1 MSIPLLRTKL
11 YVPPVRSELVSRP
24 RLIERLDAGLG
35 QNGFQESLGFGR
47 KLTLVSAP
55 AGFGKTTL
63 VAEWLNGLQRP
74 FAWLSLDEGDND
86 PVRFVS
92 YLIAAL
98 QSVDGSLGQAAQNLM
113 GSPQLPP
120 METLVTLLVNDITA
134 TPEPFVLVL
143 DDYHAIDT
151 AWIHGAL
158 EFLIAHQPP
167 QLHLVL
173 TTRQEP
179 PLSLPRLRVRDQVTE
194 LREDD
199 LRFTP
204 EETGTF
210 LNQALGLVLD
220 TRFVAALET
229 RTEGWIAGLQLAV
242 ISMRGRPSEQISD
255 FVEHFGGSHRH
266 VIDYL
271 AEEVLAQQQEEV
283 RGFLTKTS
291 ILDRLTAPLCD
302 AVTGRGDSAE
312 LLRQLDRANLFLI
325 PLDDQQQWY
334 RYHHL
339 FADFLRTELDAEAEA
354 SLHGAASRW
363 FEAHCLLP
371 EAVKHALASGDMDGA
386 ARVIALAAE
395 EALRAAS
402 FVTLGGWLEG
412 LPDHV
417 VRAHSELATFKGF
430 VLLFSGKATEA
441 IAYADAAERS
451 LPPGVAPSSRG
462 RLLSLKANLA
472 LATATPEATARLS
485 ADALACLSAD
495 DAVFR
500 NLTLNLLGQ
509 VLEMQGDVAAA
520 AEVYREAVQSARG
533 IGNEIG
539 ALVVLINLVFA
550 LNELGRRREAVAIC
564 QRVAQE
570 VADQPGRSLPV
581 SEGVSLAWSLLAYEA
596 NELEGARKQVV
607 QMLDLAEQMNV
618 VDGILWG
625 QYILARVHLACGEVD
640 EMRQIAQKGRQDV
653 ARLDVYKGKALWF
666 TALEAQASL
675 EEGDLAAA
683 ARWAEAAQFSPV
695 DTPGHW
701 DELPYFTYV
710 RLLLAQKRLEDAQT
724 LLTTMERS
732 AEQAGRCRK
741 LITIYL
747 QQAAVQQAMGQR
759 QGALA
764 HVEKALRL
772 AAPEGYRRAFLDE
785 GGVIVDLLPQVRHV
799 APIFVDGVLESA
811 GAAGGQ
817 RAVSHAPALIEPLS
831 ARELEI
837 LRLIAAGRSNPEI
850 ADLLYLSLNT
860 IKWHVK
866 NLYGKLGVGS
876 RIEAAA
882 RAQELG
888 LL

>member
-1 MSIPLLRTKL
+1 MSVPLLTTKL
-11 YVPPVRSELVSRP
+11 YIPPVRSELVSRP

-35 QNGFQESLGFGR
+35 QNGFQESLGLGR

-98 QSVDGSLGQAAQNLM
+98 QTVDERLGRAAQNLL

-120 METLVTLLVNDITA
+120 MESLVTLLVNDITA
-134 TPEPFVLVL
+134 TPEPCVLVL

-199 LRFTP
+199 LRFTAS
-204 EETGTF
+204 ETEAF
-210 LNQALGLVLD
+210 LNQALGLALD
-220 TRFVAALET
+220 TGFVAALES
-229 RTEGWIAGLQLAV
+229 RTEGWIAGLQLAA
-242 ISMRGRPSEQISD
+242 ISMRGRPPERIAD

-271 AEEVLAQQQEEV
+271 AEEVLAQQQDEV

-302 AVTGRGDSAE
+302 AVTGRGDSDE

-334 RYHHL
+334 RYHQL
-339 FADFLRTELDAEAEA
+339 FADFLRTELDAEAEV
-354 SLHGAASRW
+354 SLHRVASRW
-363 FEAHCLLP
+363 FETHRLLP

-402 FVTLGGWLEG
+402 FVTLGGWLEA

-417 VRAHSELATFKGF
+417 VRAHSELATFRGF
-430 VLLFSGKATEA
+430 VLLFTGRASEA
-441 IAYADAAERS
+441 IAYAEAAERS
-451 LPPGVAPSSRG
+451 LPPGAAPSSRG

-472 LATATPEATARLS
+472 LSTATPEATARLS
-485 ADALACLSAD
+485 EEALACLGAD
-495 DAVFR
+495 DALFR

-520 AEVYREAVQSARG
+520 ADVYRQAIQSARG

-550 LNELGRRREAVAIC
+550 LNELGRREEAVAIC
-564 QRVAQE
+564 QQAVDE
-570 VADQPGRSLPV
+570 LTDGSGRPLPV
-581 SEGVSLAWSLLAYEA
+581 SEGVYLASSLLSYEA
-596 NELEGARKQVV
+596 NELERAREQ
-607 QMLDLAEQMNV
+607 AEQTLDILERMNV
-618 VDGILWG
+618 ADGMLWG
-625 QYILARVHLACGEVD
+625 RYILARVHLACGELD
-640 EMRQIAQKGRQDV
+640 EMRQITRKGRQDV
-653 ARLDVYKGKALWF
+653 ARLDVYKRKALWF

-675 EEGDLAAA
+675 QEGDLASA
-683 ARWAEAAQFSPV
+683 ARWAEAVRFSPA
-695 DTPGHW
+695 DAPHFW
-701 DELPYFTYV
+701 DELPYFAYI
-710 RLLLAQKRLEDAQT
+710 RLLLAQNRLEDAQT
-724 LLTTMERS
+724 LLTTIERS
-732 AEQAGRCRK
+732 AQQAGRCRK

-759 QGALA
+759 QGVLA
-764 HVEKALRL
+764 RLEKALRL
-772 AAPEGYRRAFLDE
+772 AAPEGYCRAFLDE
-785 GGVIVDLLPQVRHV
+785 GRVIVDLLPQVRQV
-799 APIFVDGVLESA
+799 APAFVDRVLESA
-811 GAAGGQ
+811 SVAGDQ
-817 RAVSHAPALIEPLS
+817 QAVPHAPALIEPLS
-831 ARELEI
+831 DRELEI
-837 LRLIAAGRSNPEI
+837 LRLIAAGRTNPEI

-882 RAQELG
+882 RAQELD

>member
-1 MSIPLLRTKL
+1 MSIPLLTTKL
-11 YVPPVRSELVSRP
+11 YIPRVRSGLVSRP
-24 RLIERLDAGLG
+24 RLIERLDAGLD
-35 QNGFQESLGFGR
+35 QNQGFGR
-47 KLTLVSAP
+47 KLTLVAAP

-98 QSVDGSLGQAAQNLM
+98 QTVESSLGRAAQNLL

-120 METLVTLLVNDITA
+120 MESLVTLLVNDITA

-179 PLSLPRLRVRDQVTE
+179 PLPLPRLRVRDQVTE

-199 LRFTP
+199 LRFSAG
-204 EETGTF
+204 ETGTF
-210 LNQALGLVLD
+210 LNQALGLALD
-220 TRFVAALET
+220 AGIVAALEA
-229 RTEGWIAGLQLAV
+229 RTEGWVAGLQLAA
-242 ISMRGRPSEQISD
+242 ISMRGRPPERIAD
-255 FVEHFGGSHRH
+255 FVEHFSGSHRH

-271 AEEVLAQQQEEV
+271 AEEVLAQQRDEV
-283 RGFLTKTS
+283 RDFLTRTS
-291 ILDRLTAPLCD
+291 ILERLTAPLCD
-302 AVTGRGDSAE
+302 AVTGRGDSDE

-339 FADFLRTELDAEAEA
+339 FADFMRTELDAETEA
-354 SLHGAASRW
+354 SLHRVASRW
-363 FEAHCLLP
+363 FETHGLLP
-371 EAVKHALASGDMDGA
+371 EAVKHALASGDVDGA
-386 ARVIALAAE
+386 TRVIALAAE

-402 FVTLGGWLEG
+402 FVTLGGWLEA
-412 LPDHV
+412 LPDPI

-430 VLLFSGKATEA
+430 VLLFTGRAGEA
-441 IAYADAAERS
+441 IAYAEAAERS
-451 LPPGVAPSSRG
+451 LPPDAAPSSRG

-472 LATATPEATARLS
+472 LATATIETTARLS
-485 ADALACLSAD
+485 EEALASLDAD
-495 DAVFR
+495 DGVFR
-500 NLTLNLLGQ
+500 NLTLNLRGQ

-520 AEVYREAVQSARG
+520 AEVYRQAVQSARG
-533 IGNEIG
+533 MGNEMG
-539 ALVVLINLVFA
+539 ALVVLTNLVIA

-564 QRVAQE
+564 QQAVDE
-570 VADQPGRSLPV
+570 LADQSGRPLPV
-581 SEGVSLAWSLLAYEA
+581 SEGVHLAWSLLSYEA
-596 NELEGARKQVV
+596 NELERAREQ
-607 QMLDLAEQMNV
+607 AEQTLDILERLNV
-618 VDGILWG
+618 ADGMLWG
-625 QYILARVHLACGEVD
+625 RYILARVHLACGELD
-640 EMRQIAQKGRQDV
+640 EMRQITRKGRQDV

-666 TALEAQASL
+666 TSLGAQASL
-675 EEGDLAAA
+675 QEGDLAAA
-683 ARWAEAAQFSPV
+683 ARWAEAARFSPAA
-695 DTPGHW
+695 TPHFW

-724 LLTTMERS
+724 LLATMERS
-732 AEQAGRCRK
+732 AEQAGRSRK

-747 QQAAVQQAMGQR
+747 QQAAVQQAMGR
-759 QGALA
+759 QEQALA
-764 HVEKALRL
+764 RLEQALHL
-772 AAPEGYRRAFLDE
+772 AAPEGYCRAFLDE
-785 GGVIVDLLPQVRHV
+785 GPVIVDLLSRVRQV
-799 APIFVDGVLESA
+799 APTFVDRVLESA
-811 GAAGGQ
+811 GAGGGQ
-817 RAVSHAPALIEPLS
+817 RAISHAPALIEPLS
-831 ARELEI
+831 EREMEI

-882 RAQELG
+882 RAQELD